1 MKQKARSSSA
11 IASRR
16 PHAARSQRASP
27 SPSNP
32 TPRVKRRPPAASVER
47 ARSAFKKFS
56 LSRYAARPQPEHHVS
71 ADETAA
77 IVQRRIIKK
86 NLKQLANSDSSAR
99 SMTLALPPATL
110 SKLLP
115 SYDPKTGAL
124 DLGEIVQLLVQNMR
138 GTELFANGNP
148 TLRRLSV
155 QARAQQIFKDFAKE
169 VKK

>member
-1 MKQKARSSSA
+1 M
-11 IASRR
+11 
-16 PHAARSQRASP
+16 
-27 SPSNP
+27 
-32 TPRVKRRPPAASVER
+32 
-47 ARSAFKKFS
+47 
-56 LSRYAARPQPEHHVS
+56 
-71 ADETAA
+71 
-77 IVQRRIIKK
+77 QRRIIKK